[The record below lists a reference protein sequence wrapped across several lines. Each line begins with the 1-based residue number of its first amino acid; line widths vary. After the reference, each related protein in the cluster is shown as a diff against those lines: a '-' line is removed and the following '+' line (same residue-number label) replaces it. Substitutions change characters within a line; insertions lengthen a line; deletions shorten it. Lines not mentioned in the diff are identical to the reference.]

1 MRVQAREKCLYIY
14 DPNQGKPC
22 RPSVGN
28 KQLEFRSLL
37 TQFYCRSRSFDSI
50 LERKANTKV
59 STPESSSK
67 TYAGQIALTFNDI
80 WNECANKPIGT
91 SFAWL
96 FPGRGYG
103 IYGFVTPICFE
114 KLHNSVQFHHSNSG
128 HSDSASA
135 VPFGP
140 KICANAR
147 LGVGCLRGPESR
159 LKFVGIFQM
168 FSVFFERQHTLQRF
182 FPSLGRGRVCF
193 HFRNLLRRN
202 WLN

>member
-1 MRVQAREKCLYIY
+1 
-14 DPNQGKPC
+14 
-22 RPSVGN
+22 
-28 KQLEFRSLL
+28 
-37 TQFYCRSRSFDSI
+37 
-50 LERKANTKV
+50 
-59 STPESSSK
+59 
-67 TYAGQIALTFNDI
+67 
-80 WNECANKPIGT
+80 
-91 SFAWL
+91 
-96 FPGRGYG
+96 
-103 IYGFVTPICFE
+103 
-114 KLHNSVQFHHSNSG
+114 VQFHHSNSG

-135 VPFGP
+135 VPLGP

-202 WLN
+202 